1 VLEAVYT
8 AMNDDVEEIVSLFKV
23 FADSIC
29 LRTLKALGVKS
40 LCVCVLAEATNQ
52 NHLALSYRLKLL
64 KEGGLVDSR
73 REQNFRSTISQN
85 SGACY

>member
-1 VLEAVYT
+1 MLEAVYT

-40 LCVCVLAEATNQ
+40 ISVCVLAEATNQ